1 MEISWRGG
9 VETPMP
15 SIERLAT
22 ICLLNAV
29 FLLAAHQHFL
39 SSAVSA
45 QKEAQPKS
53 DTQLIHSVEGHD
65 LYRAY
70 CASCH
75 GMEAHGDGPAASA
88 LKTQVPD
95 LTLISKRSN
104 GSFPA
109 NRIRKLISGEES
121 PASHG
126 SREMPIWGPVFHQV
140 EADQDWGNVRLES
153 LTRYLESIQK
163 R

>member
-1 MEISWRGG
+1 
-9 VETPMP
+9 MP

-22 ICLLNAV
+22 TCVLSAMLS
-29 FLLAAHQHFL
+29 LAAHEHSL

-45 QKEAQPKS
+45 QKEAQSKS
-53 DTQLIHSVEGHD
+53 DTQLIHSVEGSD

-75 GMEAHGDGPAASA
+75 GMEAHGNGPAARA
-88 LKTQVPD
+88 LKTRVPD
-95 LTLISKRSN
+95 LTLINKRNN

-109 NRIRKLISGEES
+109 KQVRKIISGEES

-126 SREMPIWGPVFHQV
+126 SREMPIWGPIFHQV
-140 EADQDWGNVRLES
+140 EADQDWGNVRLDS